1 MLICDIAHECPHCGH
16 GHYMV
21 RIHRIKEMSRKFFA
35 MIGALIAGGLSV
47 AILGK
52 HHKHT
57 LVGISIN
64 QDSYQLF
71 FRIDLVIAV
80 FHLK

>member
-1 MLICDIAHECPHCGH
+1 
-16 GHYMV
+16 MV
-21 RIHRIKEMSRKFFA
+21 RIHRIKEMPRKFFA
-35 MIGALIAGGLSV
+35 MIGALIAGGLGV

-71 FRIDLVIAV
+71 FALIL
-80 FHLK
+80 